1 MADRRLFIALPV
13 DDRRVTEP
21 LNRIYRDLDR
31 YSNILKTV
39 SPVNL
44 HITMKF
50 LGNVNE
56 EKCRKVIND
65 WNLIEG
71 YGKIDYTLKGLG
83 CFPSLS
89 APSVIWGGIDCD
101 MKKMSDLFSMIEE
114 LCSSSG
120 FERETRRFTPH
131 LTMARVRRGKDVPP
145 GLKEFIKSNKDIIF
159 GESVFDRLVLFE
171 SMLNRTGPEYINL
184 AEVRFF

>member
-65 WNLIEG
+65 FNLIEG

-83 CFPSLS
+83 CFLSLGS
-89 APSVIWGGIDCD
+89 FCYMG
-101 MKKMSDLFSMIEE
+101 
-114 LCSSSG
+114 
-120 FERETRRFTPH
+120 RH
-131 LTMARVRRGKDVPP
+131 
-145 GLKEFIKSNKDIIF
+145 
-159 GESVFDRLVLFE
+159 
-171 SMLNRTGPEYINL
+171 
-184 AEVRFF
+184 